1 MGHLFCSGTYQQS
14 VPPKMSSIFF
24 PFIDIGVN
32 VVIENVLEMD
42 KEVSENDLPDFMFR
56 MN

>member
-1 MGHLFCSGTYQQS
+1 MGPTNRVFLLQRVLF
-14 VPPKMSSIFF
+14 FL
-24 PFIDIGVN
+24 FIDIGVN